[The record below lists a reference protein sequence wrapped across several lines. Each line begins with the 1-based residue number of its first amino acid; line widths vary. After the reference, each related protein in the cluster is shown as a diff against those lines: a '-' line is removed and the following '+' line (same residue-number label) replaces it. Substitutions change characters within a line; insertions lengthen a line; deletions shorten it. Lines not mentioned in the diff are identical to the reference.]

1 MTNDDYKKYS
11 LENLSKW
18 FQDAI
23 SSTEATPEE
32 IYDTLKEVVKEEYS
46 YYLGK
51 LSRISVLSY
60 RFGVSTTDLIKPKS
74 IEEIQEAIDNNF
86 TGSWTKE
93 DVLRQ
98 RNYYD
103 SNYSVNYFTNIG
115 APDTIDNITF
125 TSCDANDTSPECM
138 TSWNDFWS
146 DDKITPPY
154 VSEDGDVWGKDKVR
168 KWVLPVEVDGLTGD
182 CVVTLPDDLLERV
195 GWVEGDTVEFVS
207 NTNGSFTV
215 KKVVKSEVENI

>member
-11 LENLSKW
+11 LGNLSNW
-18 FQDAI
+18 FHDAI
-23 SSTEATPEE
+23 SSSEATPEE
-32 IYDTLKEVVKEEYS
+32 IYDTVKEAIQEEYS
-46 YYLGK
+46 YYLDK
-51 LSRISVLSY
+51 LSRISVLSH
-60 RFGVSTTDLIKPKS
+60 RFGVSTADLIKPKLHTN
-74 IEEIQEAIDNNF
+74 DVVDF
-86 TGSWTKE
+86 TT
-93 DVLRQ
+93 
-98 RNYYD
+98 
-103 SNYSVNYFTNIG
+103 
-115 APDTIDNITF
+115 
-125 TSCDANDTSPECM
+125 CDANDTSPECM
-138 TSWNDFWS
+138 TSWNSFWN
-146 DDKITPPY
+146 DDKINFTNPIVTTPPY